1 MSRPPPPRIRPARP
15 ADAAAIAAIYNH
27 YVLNSTAT
35 FRETVET
42 VAEREAWIAA
52 HTAPHLALVAEDAA
66 GTVLGWA
73 SLSRFHERS
82 AFRFTAEDSIYLH
95 PDHCGRGLG
104 GVLLAALLAAAEGGG
119 LHTIVAAI
127 TSEQERSLALHRRH
141 GFTESG
147 RLRQAGFKFGR
158 WLDLVYLQRPVG

>member
-1 MSRPPPPRIRPARP
+1 MTNPARIRPARL

-27 YVLNSTAT
+27 YVLTSTAT
-35 FRETVET
+35 FREAAEP
-42 VAEREAWIAA
+42 VAEREQWIAA
-52 HTAPHLALVAEDAA
+52 HTAPHLALVAEDEA
-66 GTVLGWA
+66 GAVLGWA

-95 PDHCGRGLG
+95 PDQCGRGLG
-104 GVLLAALLAAAEGGG
+104 GRLLGALLAAADGSG

-127 TSEQERSLALHRRH
+127 TSEQERSLALHRSH
-141 GFTESG
+141 GFSESG